1 MAFGSSIK
9 VNNQIYLFP
18 GLDGNSDNGE
28 FPIQRLDLANDST
41 IEQVELIGNND
52 EYLIFPILYI
62 TDANTCTIN

>member
-1 MAFGSSIK
+1 MAFGSSKK

-18 GLDGNSDNGE
+18 GYDGNGE
-28 FPIQRLDLANDST
+28 FPIQRLDLAENGT